1 MAEYL
6 LRNQPEW
13 TTAKI
18 YNAMNAT
25 KEIWVPLKKQVPV
38 LITYFTAWVDSEGK
52 VNFSDDVYG
61 NDEKMSK
68 LLFIHKE
75 VTPEKFNW

>member
-13 TTAKI
+13 TVKKI
-18 YNAMNAT
+18 YNAMNAL
-25 KEIWVPLKKQVPV
+25 KEVWVPLKEQVPV
-38 LITYFTAWVDSEGK
+38 LITYFTAWVDIEGK
-52 VNFSDDVYG
+52 LNFRDDVYG

-68 LLFIHKE
+68 LLFIH
-75 VTPEKFNW
+75 